1 MALTQM
7 SQKTVDAY
15 LKSLRRELRELLD
28 EDAEEIVEEIRT
40 HVFDKTSGD
49 ESPDAVTATLAALG
63 TPQELAE
70 RYRTQELLERARLAR
85 SPKYV
90 MRAVRRWAGLSV
102 MGLLIFA
109 LSAVGYCLG
118 GALFSLGV
126 LKLLHPGTTG
136 VYGTWTDHDRSFNW
150 QSGGPN
156 KPGELLGWWLVPV
169 GILIGG
175 GLLLLTFRFG
185 NWSIRRFWRPR
196 AWQRP

>member
-1 MALTQM
+1 MTLTET

-40 HVFDKTSGD
+40 HIFDKTSGE
-49 ESPDAVTATLAALG
+49 ESPEAVTATLAALG

-85 SPKYV
+85 SPKYL
-90 MRAVRRWAGLSV
+90 MRATLRWAGLSV
-102 MGLLIFA
+102 MGLLVFA
-109 LSAVGYCLG
+109 LSGLGYGVGGGLFLLG
-118 GALFSLGV
+118 L
-126 LKLLHPGTTG
+126 LKLFHPSTTG
-136 VYGTWTDHDRSFNW
+136 VYGILTEHDTSLNW

-156 KPGELLGWWLVPV
+156 KPGELLGWWLVPI

-185 NWSIRRFWRPR
+185 NWCIRKFWRPR
-196 AWQRP
+196 AWQRL